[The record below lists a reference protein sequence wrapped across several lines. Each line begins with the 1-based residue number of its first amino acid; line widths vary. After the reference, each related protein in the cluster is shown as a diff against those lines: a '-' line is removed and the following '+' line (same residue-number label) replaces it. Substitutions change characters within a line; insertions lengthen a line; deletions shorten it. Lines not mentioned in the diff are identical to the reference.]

1 MTTIDAV
8 TKHLLLGLLTKP
20 GTLVCLV
27 RCIERSEMLQRL
39 PSSTPRALVPS
50 SPALC
55 RVPPSRHSPA
65 SAPSSSTTT
74 AFSRFYEAVQVISV
88 RSPSGDSE
96 EAADQ
101 QGRRLTCAGASSSG
115 SSERAPLD
123 AARGGLQ
130 KEQPRL
136 VRIRLSVE
144 YRVRLPALAQ
154 DLLHQ
159 TSPSNRAT
167 YRAPLG
173 QWPECRTSAAL
184 LTWRACGRCTAGNCC
199 ALAARRSL
207 SAGPFST

>member
-1 MTTIDAV
+1 
-8 TKHLLLGLLTKP
+8 
-20 GTLVCLV
+20 
-27 RCIERSEMLQRL
+27 MLQRL

-65 SAPSSSTTT
+65 SVPSSSTAT
-74 AFSRFYEAVQVISV
+74 AFSRFYEAVQVVSV

-96 EAADQ
+96 EAAVQ

-115 SSERAPLD
+115 GGEGAPLD

-130 KEQPRL
+130 REQPRL

-154 DLLHQ
+154 HLLHQ
-159 TSPSNRAT
+159 TPWPGGIQSADSPTSGSHRSAA
-167 YRAPLG
+167 AP
-173 QWPECRTSAAL
+173 AAL
-184 LTWRACGRCTAGNCC
+184 LTRSVRGRCTAGNCC
-199 ALAARRSL
+199 ALAARRSR
-207 SAGPFST
+207 SAGPFSP